1 MKILITSSLDLEK
14 SLHSRLHQFVD
25 YLSTKNHEIVIL
37 SIKDYWKDKQTKMDR
52 IRSSS
57 YHNMLKNT
65 KIYHFTEKKVNPYL
79 QELLSFRSIN
89 KLLDDVDYKTFD
101 VHIAADTFVSGYLV
115 AKKMKRVGIN
125 TIYDTADNMPEMIK
139 TSPQIPKFLRFP
151 GYFFGTAML
160 KKNIEVA
167 KKIIVSGEI
176 LRKSLNIPIYK
187 AEIVPNGVNVNDFSN
202 ISSEKFKARLGISSD
217 FVIGYVGALREWVD
231 LKSVFSAIKQLGK
244 KYSDIRMMVV
254 GAEGYFEEN
263 KMLAKEFDI
272 EGKVIF
278 TGQVPYDE
286 IPQYISCMDVCVL
299 PFKKNR
305 VADDS
310 CPLKLFEYMAC
321 GKPVVSTK
329 LSEVENIV
337 KNRIL
342 YASNSEEYKNRI
354 IELYNSEGLRDEMG
368 LEGRRFIEE
377 NHDWSK
383 LASKFEKVLLE
394 VAS

>member
-14 SLHSRLHQFVD
+14 SLHSRLHQFID
-25 YLSTKNHEIVIL
+25 YLSTKNHEIVVL
-37 SIKDYWKDKQTKMDR
+37 SIKDYWKDKQTKTNKMEL
-52 IRSSS
+52 SSFC
-57 YHNMLKNT
+57 NTLKNI
-65 KIYHFTEKKVNPYL
+65 KIYYFTEKKVDPYL
-79 QELLSFRSIN
+79 QELLSFRTIN
-89 KLLDDVDYKTFD
+89 RLLDEVDYKTFD

-115 AKKMKRVGIN
+115 AKKMKRAGIN

-151 GYFFGTAML
+151 GYFVGKAIL
-160 KKNIEVA
+160 KRNIEVA
-167 KKIIVSGEI
+167 QKIIVSGEI

-187 AEIVPNGVNVNDFSN
+187 AEIVPNGVDINEFSN
-202 ISSEKFKARLGISSD
+202 SSSEKLKEELGISSD

-231 LKSVFSAIKQLGK
+231 LKSVFSAIKHLYK
-244 KYSDIRMMVV
+244 KYSEIRMLVV

-263 KMLAKEFDI
+263 KNLAKDFDV
-272 EGKVIF
+272 EDKVIF

-286 IPQYISCMDVCVL
+286 IPRYISCMDVCVL

-305 VADDS
+305 VTDDS

-321 GKPVVSTK
+321 EKPVISAK

-337 KNRIL
+337 QNRIL
-342 YASNSEEYKNRI
+342 YASNSEEYKSGI
-354 IELYNSEGLRDEMG
+354 IELYNNEGLRGKMG
-368 LEGRRFIEE
+368 LEGRRFVEE
-377 NHDWSK
+377 NYDWKK

-394 VAS
+394 VT